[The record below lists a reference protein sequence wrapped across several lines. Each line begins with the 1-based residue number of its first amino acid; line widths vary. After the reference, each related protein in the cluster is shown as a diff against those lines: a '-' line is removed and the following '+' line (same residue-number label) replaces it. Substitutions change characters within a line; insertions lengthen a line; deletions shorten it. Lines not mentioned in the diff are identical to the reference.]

1 MGFKRTSEGRVF
13 FQGADEPSTAKKAD
27 FRSMASASAP
37 QATQFQILTLLKS
50 LNEKLKDSQADRA
63 KMRAELDA
71 YRKHIEEL
79 EDKSSRT
86 ERAYLD
92 LEQKLGKG
100 GNDKA
105 VVNRA
110 ERAEKLAEDAY
121 KELQETRKLLLEIED
136 KSERADKATLTL
148 QKQLGQTRA
157 IGEEILK
164 KQTSYED
171 LVKRLDVAETK
182 HDDLTQVVEKTTAEQ
197 SRILRQIE
205 KVAEDRTRFMRKI
218 ERIEETVIQ
227 TRDAL
232 SAKAMVLLTEHGAAS
247 NTDAKIAGAS
257 VVDQVISG
265 KSAQQHAKEHALD
278 SLDDSAFEWRTS
290 HLFQAGVAIAVL
302 TLGVLGG
309 WIVSTMENNPF
320 TDESFQIGRPV
331 TAPPS
336 EAFTETE
343 PEQTATVETPA
354 ENTSSLASESSP
366 FNADATSQAA
376 EPAPLPENPGTAY
389 EAADDIGTLDV
400 RDEQKLARML
410 EEDPDRLAAELNKIE
425 PGSAPPPE
433 QQIAD
438 AVTPVEKP
446 AARKVEPAR
455 VRVQEEPTPV
465 ISPQQAEA
473 IKSPIEKPSS
483 NAASRIKPD
492 SSLSPEAKAIEQQAF
507 AGVPEAQHDLAA
519 IYTAGQGGVK
529 QDYDRAAF
537 WFREAANQGIANARY
552 NLGVLYH
559 QGLGVKPDIKEAI
572 RWYKSA
578 AELGHPEA
586 QYNLGIAYIEGIGVG
601 YDPQLAANNFESAA
615 RQGIVEAAYNLGLIY
630 ENGLLGQAQPDQALH
645 WYKTASDQGSPEAKE
660 ALEQLAKT
668 LNINVEDINRIA
680 DGLKKSEAQIPS
692 TDPGEIKASPVSYTP
707 AHSGAQRVLTAQIQE
722 HLMRAGL
729 YPGPADGLNNPQME
743 DAIRSYQDS
752 NNLSV
757 DGAITNELLAHMLSS
772 EGIAN

>member
-13 FQGADEPSTAKKAD
+13 FQGTDEPSAAKKAD
-27 FRSMASASAP
+27 FRTMSPNSAP

-50 LNEKLKDSQADRA
+50 LNDKLKDSQTDRA

-71 YRKHIEEL
+71 YKKHIEDL
-79 EDKSSRT
+79 EDKV
-86 ERAYLD
+86 
-92 LEQKLGKG
+92 GKG

-105 VVNRA
+105 VVSRA

-121 KELQETRKLLLEIED
+121 KELQETRKLILDIED
-136 KSERADKATLTL
+136 KTERADKATTSL

-157 IGEEILK
+157 LGEEILK
-164 KQTSYED
+164 KQVSYDD
-171 LVKRLDVAETK
+171 LVKRLDESDTRQE
-182 HDDLTQVVEKTTAEQ
+182 DLTQKVDKATAEQ

-232 SAKAMVLLTEHGAAS
+232 SAKAMVLLTEQGATGKS
-247 NTDAKIAGAS
+247 DAKIGGAS
-257 VVDQVISG
+257 VVDQVITG
-265 KSAQQHAKEHALD
+265 KSAQEQTLD
-278 SLDDSAFEWRTS
+278 SLAAPEWQMS
-290 HLFQAGVAIAVL
+290 HLVQAGITVAVL
-302 TLGVLGG
+302 VLGVLGG
-309 WIVSTMENNPF
+309 WVVSNMQTNPF
-320 TDESFQIGRPV
+320 TDEPFQIGRPV

-336 EAFTETE
+336 EAFAETQE
-343 PEQTATVETPA
+343 TTQPETTA
-354 ENTSSLASESSP
+354 ENTETSSAP
-366 FNADATSQAA
+366 FNANTIEEATETAT
-376 EPAPLPENPGTAY
+376 EPSPLPENPSTAY

-410 EEDPDRLAAELNKIE
+410 EDDPNGLAAELNKIE
-425 PGSAPPPE
+425 PGSAPQPE
-433 QQIAD
+433 QQV
-438 AVTPVEKP
+438 AVAEIPPEKP
-446 AARKVEPAR
+446 ATRKIEPAR
-455 VRVQEEPTPV
+455 VRVQEEPAPATP
-465 ISPQQAEA
+465 PKKAEE
-473 IKSPIEKPSS
+473 IKSPIEKPTGTI
-483 NAASRIKPD
+483 ASRIKPD
-492 SSLSPEAKAIEQQAF
+492 TSLTPEAKAIEQQAF

-529 QDYDRAAF
+529 QDYKRAAF
-537 WFREAANQGIANARY
+537 WFKEAANQGIANARY

-559 QGLGVKPDIKEAI
+559 QGLGVQPDIKEAI

-615 RQGIVEAAYNLGLIY
+615 KQGIVEAAYNLGLIY

-645 WYKTASDQGSPEAKE
+645 WYKTAADQGSPEAKE

-680 DGLKKSEAQIPS
+680 DEVKKSDVQIPAS
-692 TDPGEIKASPVSYTP
+692 DPTTIKASPVSYTP
-707 AHSGAQRVLTAQIQE
+707 AAPHNGSQRVLMAQIQE
-722 HLMRAGL
+722 HLMRNGL
-729 YPGPADGLNNPQME
+729 FPGPADGMNSPQME
-743 DAIRSYQDS
+743 DAIRSYQAS
-752 NNLSV
+752 NNLTV
-757 DGAITNELLAHMLSS
+757 DGNISDELLGHMLGN